1 MITIKMDKKV
11 DVQKLLSRIHSY
23 IDQYSKENN
32 LSESVLKI
40 ELRSLSY
47 DNNQMNI
54 ELTKN

>member
-11 DVQKLLSRIHSY
+11 DVQKLLRRIHSY